1 MYLPFWVDMNDN
13 HHAFIS
19 SNIKI
24 LQIPLT
30 KNPQLLGDFYIIKK
44 KLLSF
49 DNSFNR
55 FNNRLIV

>member
-30 KNPQLLGDFYIIKK
+30 KKSPIAWGFLYN
-44 KLLSF
+44 
-49 DNSFNR
+49 
-55 FNNRLIV
+55 